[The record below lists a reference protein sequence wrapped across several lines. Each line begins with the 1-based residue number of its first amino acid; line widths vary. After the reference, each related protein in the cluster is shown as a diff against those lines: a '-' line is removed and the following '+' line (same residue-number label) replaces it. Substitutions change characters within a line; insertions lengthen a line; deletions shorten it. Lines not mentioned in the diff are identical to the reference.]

1 MNEKKG
7 KSIIAVLAS
16 VALVAGAFFAEKTF
30 SEKNTYPMTADAFFL
45 DTYCTMTIY
54 KGGDSETLEIAKEE
68 LKRYDAL
75 FSTENPKS
83 DIYRINSR
91 TSETVEISAET
102 AGMLEMAMEMQE
114 ISDGAL
120 WPAIRPLTQL
130 WDIKNRKTKPGDD
143 EVSEALKRSQDAS
156 WKIEDL
162 GSDGWC
168 FKALNPDT
176 KIEDGAFA
184 KGYIADRLKEIFL
197 ERGVKSAII
206 DLGGNVHTIGKNTD
220 GTPFR
225 IGIKD
230 PKGNEAYVSIVEA
243 EDESVVTAGSY
254 ERYFEENG
262 IRYHHILDPATGYP
276 ADSGL
281 ISVTIKGQS
290 SFVCDALATACFVLG
305 EEKGNSLIAEFN
317 NENGTHY
324 EGIFIKE

>member
-16 VALVAGAFFAEKTF
+16 VALVAGAFFAEKAAF
-30 SEKNTYPMTADAFFL
+30 VKNTYPMTADAFFL

-54 KGGDSETLEIAKEE
+54 KGGDSKTLEIAREE

-75 FSTENPKS
+75 FSTENPES
-83 DIYRINSR
+83 DIFKINNRVSD
-91 TSETVEISAET
+91 TVGISAET
-102 AGMLEMAMEMQE
+102 AKMLGMAKEMQE

-130 WDIKNRKTKPGDD
+130 WDIKNRKTKPEDD
-143 EVSEALKRSQDAS
+143 EISKALKCSQNAS
-156 WKIEDL
+156 WEIEDL

-168 FKALNPDT
+168 FKAQNPDT

-206 DLGGNVHTIGKNTD
+206 DLGGNVHTIGRNTD

-230 PKGNEAYVSIVEA
+230 PIGNEAYVSIVEA
-243 EDESVVTAGSY
+243 DGESVVTAGSY

-262 IRYHHILDPATGYP
+262 VRYHHILDPATGYP

-281 ISVTIKGQS
+281 VSVTIKGGS

-305 EEKGNSLIAEFN
+305 EEKGQALIKRFN